1 MKKPVSLVLIILIVL
16 NTFGFNLVIMFM
28 IQESRTESLEFLDE
42 QPAAVREDLVVFSL
56 KYDKPEFVNSREIR
70 YNNAMFDI
78 VYKKNS
84 AGDTILYC
92 INDKKET
99 RFHTAFRSLND
110 LNDNPGSVPDHF
122 AFTLIK
128 NLLKQYIPNPENNP
142 VVNFSSR
149 QFQSAG
155 NSFIQLIVPEKNYPP
170 PQA

>member
-1 MKKPVSLVLIILIVL
+1 
-16 NTFGFNLVIMFM
+16 M

-78 VYKKNS
+78 VYKKDS

-92 INDKKET
+92 VNDKKET

-110 LNDNPGSVPDHF
+110 LNDNPESVPDHF
-122 AFTLIK
+122 SFTLIK
-128 NLLKQYIPNPENNP
+128 NLLKLYLPNPEKDP
-142 VVNFSSR
+142 VENFSQC
-149 QFQSAG
+149 QFPSAG
-155 NSFIQLIVPEKNYPP
+155 NSFIKLIVPEKIYPP
-170 PQA
+170 PQT